1 MRRSR
6 IVSRGIA
13 TAVLGI
19 IAAVALSAC
28 SAGGGA
34 QQRQQ
39 YVIASG
45 VTGGIYAGYGSEL
58 AKVLSRELGA
68 HIEAV
73 STEGSLEN
81 LRLVGSGE
89 ALFGFAQS
97 DTAADAVAGTGPFA
111 EPLPIVAAAR
121 LYEEYVHVVV
131 RADSDV
137 AELGDLAGHNISL
150 GAPNSGVA
158 AASARILDEADVD
171 VATITNPKLGLDD
184 SLAALRDGTIEGFFW
199 VGGLPTPGLQAF
211 SQEVPI
217 RLVSIEHQFVDQLND
232 RYGGVYR
239 VAEFPAGLYGRD
251 EVSVTMTVPN
261 YLIVSADAPDDVVAD
276 ALAAVFRTRAEIAAS
291 VPTAAL
297 LDRRLAI
304 FTAPL
309 ELHPGAAAY
318 YRNTKR

>member
-1 MRRSR
+1 MNR
-6 IVSRGIA
+6 IRNL
-13 TAVLGI
+13 TR
-19 IAAVALSAC
+19 AVASAALVTLLAGALAAC
-28 SAGGGA
+28 SATAGA
-34 QQRQQ
+34 ERPQQ

-58 AKVLSRELGA
+58 ATVLSRELGA
-68 HIEAV
+68 DFEAV

-89 ALFGFAQS
+89 AVIGFAQS
-97 DTAADAVAGTGPFA
+97 DTAADAIAGTGPFT

-137 AELGDLAGHNISL
+137 AELGDLTGHTISL

-158 AASARILDEADVD
+158 AASARILAEAEVD
-171 VATITNPKLGLDD
+171 AATIDNPKLGLDD
-184 SLAALRDGTIEGFFW
+184 SLAALKSGEIEGFFW
-199 VGGLPTPGLQAF
+199 VGGLPTPGLQEF

-217 RLVSIEHQFVDQLND
+217 RLVSIDHKLVDRLNE

-251 EVSVTMTVPN
+251 ELSVTMTVPN
-261 YLIVSADAPDDVVAD
+261 YLIVSSEAPDGLVYD
-276 ALAAVFRTRAEIAAS
+276 ALAAVFRTRAEIAAQ

-309 ELHPGAAAY
+309 ELHPGAASF
-318 YRNTKR
+318 YRDVKH